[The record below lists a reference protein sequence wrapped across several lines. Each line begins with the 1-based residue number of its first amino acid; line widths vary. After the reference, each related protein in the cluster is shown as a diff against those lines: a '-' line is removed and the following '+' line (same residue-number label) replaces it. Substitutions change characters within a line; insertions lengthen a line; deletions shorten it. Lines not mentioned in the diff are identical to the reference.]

1 MFKGWQTRSA
11 QSGSGAGTD
20 MSMSTIDGTR
30 GTETN
35 MSTYLNPPTPYNTVL
50 STTSADMSRLDGL
63 ETTSDPSI
71 RPSLAASASAQHSS
85 YSTRSTSHLLPYTPP
100 VREVGLETI
109 MPHSD
114 KDIPAPL
121 AIAPPRLREAG
132 DSEWSES
139 VGAKSITE
147 DKPSQKNVDDKR
159 LQQLGY
165 DAVLGR
171 DYTFWS
177 SLAISWMN
185 IGSIQGSIAA
195 VRGAYNYGGPLMIVR
210 ITRSAASRKA
220 DG

>member
-1 MFKGWQTRSA
+1 
-11 QSGSGAGTD
+11 
-20 MSMSTIDGTR
+20 
-30 GTETN
+30 
-35 MSTYLNPPTPYNTVL
+35 
-50 STTSADMSRLDGL
+50 
-63 ETTSDPSI
+63 
-71 RPSLAASASAQHSS
+71 
-85 YSTRSTSHLLPYTPP
+85 
-100 VREVGLETI
+100 
-109 MPHSD
+109 
-114 KDIPAPL
+114 
-121 AIAPPRLREAG
+121 
-132 DSEWSES
+132 

-195 VRGAYNYGGPLMIVR
+195 VRGAYSYGGPLMIVR

>member
-1 MFKGWQTRSA
+1 MLESWASRRSGH
-11 QSGSGAGTD
+11 SETGMSTMEESSRGTD
-20 MSMSTIDGTR
+20 
-30 GTETN
+30 TN
-35 MSTYLNPPTPYNTVL
+35 LSTYINPPTPFNTVL
-50 STTSADMSRLDGL
+50 SASDASRLDFQEAG
-63 ETTSDPSI
+63 SDPSI

-100 VREVGLETI
+100 VRETGLETI

-121 AIAPPRLREAG
+121 ASAPPRQPG
-132 DSEWSES
+132 DSEWASS
-139 VGAKSITE
+139 LGDKSIHE
-147 DKPSQKNVDDKR
+147 ERGILGNNDDRR

-195 VRGAYNYGGPLMIVR
+195 VRGAYNYGGPLMIVSLGR
-210 ITRSAASRKA
+210 TS
-220 DG
+220 